1 MYSLIIKYKIMN
13 NEKTQE
19 KTADEKPVEIKKDEV
34 VEEKKAPL
42 REILIQTDGNS
53 INIVRA
59 DVAGNLELVA
69 ILSTIINKINVK

>member
-1 MYSLIIKYKIMN
+1 MN

-34 VEEKKAPL
+34 VEEKKEETKEEPKAL
-42 REILIQTDGNS
+42 RQIIIETDGNS
-53 INIVRA
+53 IKIVRA

-69 ILSTIINKINVK
+69 ILSTIINNINAK

>member
-1 MYSLIIKYKIMN
+1 MN
-13 NEKTQE
+13 KEEK
-19 KTADEKPVEIKKDEV
+19 KTTDEKPVEIKKDEV
-34 VEEKKAPL
+34 VGEKKAPL